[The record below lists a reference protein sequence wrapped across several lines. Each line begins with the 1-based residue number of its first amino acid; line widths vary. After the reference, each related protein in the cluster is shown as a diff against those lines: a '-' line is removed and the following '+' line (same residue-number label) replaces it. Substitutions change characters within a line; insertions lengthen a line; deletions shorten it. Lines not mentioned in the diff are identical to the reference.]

1 MIGLPK
7 YRRKPIVVEAVKIT
21 SPITIDTAEGKMTG
35 KTGDY
40 LITQE
45 DGAQYPCNADTFK
58 EMYEPVKTYNDAK
71 NFMYRV
77 LRKLK
82 RKLITGTGS

>member
-1 MIGLPK
+1 MPK
-7 YRRKPIVVEAVKIT
+7 FRRKPLVVEAVKIT

-40 LITQE
+40 LITQA
-45 DGAQYPCNADTFK
+45 DGAQYPCNSETF
-58 EMYEPVKTYNDAK
+58 EQMYEPVKSYNDAK
-71 NFMYRV
+71 KYMYRI

-82 RKLITGTGS
+82 RKLITGS